1 MNELEYIIKIRF
13 IMKHR
18 ISSLNEFENMYQTQ
32 TNQSELHNVL
42 GHLCLS
48 VRAQMQLTHWQTDNK
63 NMHEDLDEAIDKFQE
78 EMDELIEMTQ
88 AEYGIIHID
97 RPLDILNIEKMSDLT
112 HWCNTIVNDFEELL
126 PQFENSAIQQEI
138 TDIIEILTKLKYKLT
153 LK

>member
-1 MNELEYIIKIRF
+1 
-13 IMKHR
+13 MKHR

-63 NMHEDLDEAIDKFQE
+63 NIHEDLDEAIDKFQE

-88 AEYGIIHID
+88 TEYGIIHIEHS
-97 RPLDILNIEKMSDLT
+97 LNVLNIEDIPDLT
-112 HWCNTIVNDFEELL
+112 QWCTSIIVEFERMLS
-126 PQFENSAIQQEI
+126 QFENSAIQQEI